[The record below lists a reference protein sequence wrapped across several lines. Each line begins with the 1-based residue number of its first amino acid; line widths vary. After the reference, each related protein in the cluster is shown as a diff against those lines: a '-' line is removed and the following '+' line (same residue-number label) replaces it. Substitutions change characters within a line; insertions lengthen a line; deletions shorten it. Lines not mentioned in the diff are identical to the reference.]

1 MREFVLLAMLALS
14 AAAQSLSSLEQKIV
28 STIEASSASDIE
40 LLERLVSINS
50 GTLNPAGVQ
59 QVGKILGEEF
69 EKLGFRTRWVP
80 MDEVHRA
87 GHLLAERSGTRG
99 KRVLL
104 IGHMDTVFELS
115 SPFQKFARQGNKAIG
130 PGTADMKGGLVVML
144 SALKAL
150 HAAGAL
156 DGTSISIALT
166 GDEERVG
173 KPLSIARRD
182 LIEAGKRSE
191 AALCFEATA
200 RRGGRDYITVSRRGS
215 SSWTLRVNANTGHS
229 GQVFSESM
237 GSGAIYELAR
247 ILTSFHNDLRE
258 PSLTYSA
265 GLVLGGTKVE
275 FDPAGEGG
283 SATGKSN
290 IVPEVAMAKGDL
302 RTITPEQLER
312 VKEKM
317 RAIVAR
323 HLPKTGAEISFE
335 DSYPAMAPTPGN
347 RALAA
352 RLNEVNRS
360 LGLEEEPELDPLS
373 RGAGDISFIAPF
385 VDSISGLG
393 LSGAG
398 AHAAGESADLDRL
411 PVNAKRAALLIYRLT
426 K

>member
-1 MREFVLLAMLALS
+1 MKKLLLLASIAIA
-14 AAAQSLSSLEQKIV
+14 AAAQSLSPLEQKIV
-28 STIEASSASDIE
+28 SAIETSSASDIA
-40 LLERLVSINS
+40 LLERIVNINS
-50 GTLNPAGVQ
+50 GTLNLVGVQ
-59 QVGKILGEEF
+59 QVGKVLREEF
-69 EKLGFRTRWVP
+69 EKLGFRTKWAP

-87 GHLLAERSGTRG
+87 GHLLAERTGTHG

-104 IGHMDTVFELS
+104 VGHMDTVFEPS
-115 SPFQKFARQGNKAIG
+115 SPFQKFTRQGSTAIG
-130 PGTADMKGGLVVML
+130 PGVTDMKGGLVVML

-150 HAAGAL
+150 HTAGAL
-156 DGTSISIALT
+156 DGASISVVLT
-166 GDEERVG
+166 GDEERAG
-173 KPLSIARRD
+173 KPISISRRD
-182 LIEAGKRSE
+182 LIDAGKRSD

-200 RRGGRDYITVSRRGS
+200 RRGGLDYITVSRRGS
-215 SSWTLRVNANTGHS
+215 SSWTLRVSANTGHS
-229 GQVFSESM
+229 GQVFTESM

-258 PSLTYSA
+258 PGLTYSA
-265 GLVLGGTKVE
+265 GLVLGGTKVD

-290 IVPEVAMAKGDL
+290 IVPAIAIAKGDL
-302 RTITPEQLER
+302 RTLTPEQLER

-317 RAIVAR
+317 QAIVAR

-360 LGLEEEPELDPLS
+360 LGLEDEPELDPLA

-385 VDSISGLG
+385 VDSLSGLG
-393 LSGAG
+393 TSGAG
-398 AHAAGESADLDRL
+398 AHATDESADLNRL
-411 PVNAKRAALLIYRLT
+411 PVNAKRTALLIYRLT